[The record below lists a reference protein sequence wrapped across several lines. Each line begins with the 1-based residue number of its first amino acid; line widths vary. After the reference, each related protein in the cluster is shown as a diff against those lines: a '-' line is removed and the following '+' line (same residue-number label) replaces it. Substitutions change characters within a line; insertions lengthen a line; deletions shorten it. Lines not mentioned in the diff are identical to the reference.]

1 MNVTI
6 PLDISNNNFFD
17 ANMTIANYTV
27 THGLGRNGYPMFT
40 IGTDSLKEPFAI
52 AKRNQKIWLNQTMVL
67 RIPQG
72 YFFSLKSINRY
83 LFIVNM

>member
-72 YFFSLKSINRY
+72 YFIFHYKVDFMLN
-83 LFIVNM
+83 L